1 MDANLI
7 QKMIFGV
14 LGGLGIFLLGMKY
27 MSEGLQKTAGSSLRR
42 LIAAVTG
49 NRFFATVVGILVT
62 CLVQSSSVT
71 TVMTVGFVNSGIMA
85 LESAIGV
92 ILGANIGTT
101 ITGWILVLKV
111 GKWGLPILGAAAFV
125 HLFAKKEYVKNLAL
139 SVLGVGM
146 VFYGLE
152 VMKGGVKVIRKIPE
166 FTEAFQLVSI
176 DPANISYIGV
186 LAAAGVGCLLTVIV
200 QSSSA
205 TLGITIALASQGV
218 IGFETAA
225 ALVLGENIGTTITAM
240 LASIGTGTNAKRA
253 AYFHVIFNLLG
264 TFVVTMLFAIYLPF
278 IKWMIANF
286 MGVPDVHAMVMK
298 DGSENF
304 PFVAVGI
311 AAVHTVFNVMNAIIF
326 LPFTHIFAKLLI
338 RFVKDKKV
346 KSNYYTHLD
355 FQHFESPA
363 LAMEMVNQ
371 EIVKMVSSTDELFGK
386 LDTVVKSNGQD
397 EKAANYIFEKED
409 VLDKVQVEITEYI
422 SDLLGE
428 GISQEDVDESKKNL
442 RVTDELET
450 ISDDITQVVKLVL
463 RLKDEEQVLSS
474 SQIAE
479 VGELH
484 NQVKEFYNQVLS
496 DSVELSIEQAEEV
509 GVSITQK
516 VRDLREGHW
525 SRLADKSMSPLV
537 STVYPDVLA
546 SYRRI
551 KNHLLHVAEVKCNL

>member
-111 GKWGLPILGAAAFV
+111 GKWGLPILGVAAFV
-125 HLFAKKEYVKNLAL
+125 HLFSKREYIKNLAL

-166 FTEAFQLVSI
+166 FTEAFQLVNI
-176 DPANISYIGV
+176 DPSNISYLSV

-264 TFVVTMLFAIYLPF
+264 TFVVTMLFAIYIPF

-286 MGVPDVHAMVMK
+286 MGVPDVHAMVLK

-304 PFVAVGI
+304 PFVALGI
-311 AAVHTVFNVMNAIIF
+311 ATVHTVFNVMNVLIF

-355 FQHFESPA
+355 FQYFESPA
-363 LAMEMVNQ
+363 LAMEMVSN
-371 EIVKMVSSTDELFGK
+371 EIGKMVSSTEELFGK
-386 LDTVVKSNGQD
+386 LDSVVKSNGKD

-409 VLDKVQVEITEYI
+409 VLDRVQVEITEYI

-428 GISQEDVDESKKNL
+428 GISQEDIDESKKNL

-463 RLKDEEQVLSS
+463 RLKDEEQVLSEA
-474 SQIAE
+474 QLAE
-479 VGELH
+479 LGDLH
-484 NQVKEFYNQVLS
+484 NQVNHFYNQVLS
-496 DSVELSIEQAEEV
+496 EAEDLTFEQTEKV
-509 GVSITQK
+509 GLLITQK
-516 VRDLREGHW
+516 VRDLREEHW

>member
-49 NRFFATVVGILVT
+49 NRFFATIVGILVT

-125 HLFAKKEYVKNLAL
+125 HLFAKREYVKNLAL
-139 SVLGVGM
+139 SILGVGM

-166 FTEAFQLVSI
+166 FTEAFQLVNI
-176 DPANISYIGV
+176 DPSNISYIGV
-186 LAAAGVGCLLTVIV
+186 LAAAGIGCLLTVIV

-264 TFVVTMLFAIYLPF
+264 TFVVTLLFAIYLPF
-278 IKWMIANF
+278 IKWLIANF
-286 MGVPDVHAMVMK
+286 MGVPDVHEMVMK
-298 DGSENF
+298 DGSEYF

-311 AAVHTVFNVMNAIIF
+311 ATVHTVFNVMNVLIF

-346 KSNYYTHLD
+346 KSSYYTHLD

-363 LAMEMVNQ
+363 LAMEMVNK

-463 RLKDEEQVLSS
+463 RLKDEDQVLSA
-474 SQIAE
+474 SQITE

-484 NQVKEFYNQVLS
+484 NQVKDFYDQVLS
-496 DSVELSIEQAEEV
+496 ETIELSIEQAEEL

>member
-85 LESAIGV
+85 LESAIGI
-92 ILGANIGTT
+92 ILGANVGTT

-111 GKWGLPILGAAAFV
+111 GKWGLPILGIAAFV
-125 HLFAKKEYVKNLAL
+125 HLFSKKEYVKNLAL
-139 SVLGVGM
+139 SALGIGM

-152 VMKGGVKVIRKIPE
+152 VMKGGVKIIRKIPE

-264 TFVVTMLFAIYLPF
+264 TFVVTILFAVYLPF
-278 IKWMIANF
+278 IKWLIANF
-286 MGVPDVHAMVMK
+286 MGVPDVHAMVLK
-298 DGSENF
+298 DGSESF

-311 AAVHTVFNVMNAIIF
+311 ATVHTVFNVMNVLIF

-338 RFVKDKKV
+338 KFVKDKDV
-346 KSNYYTHLD
+346 NSSYYTRLD

-363 LAMEMVNQ
+363 LAMEMVNK
-371 EIVKMVSSTDELFGK
+371 EIGKMVISTDELFGK

-397 EKAANYIFEKED
+397 EKAATYIFEKED
-409 VLDKVQVEITEYI
+409 ILDCVQIEITEYI

-428 GISQEDVDESKKNL
+428 GISQEDIDESKKNL

-474 SQIAE
+474 AQINE
-479 VGELH
+479 LGELH
-484 NQVKEFYNQVLS
+484 KQVKVFYDQVLS
-496 DSVELSIEQAEEV
+496 DSVEMSIEGAEKV
-509 GVSITQK
+509 GFEITQK